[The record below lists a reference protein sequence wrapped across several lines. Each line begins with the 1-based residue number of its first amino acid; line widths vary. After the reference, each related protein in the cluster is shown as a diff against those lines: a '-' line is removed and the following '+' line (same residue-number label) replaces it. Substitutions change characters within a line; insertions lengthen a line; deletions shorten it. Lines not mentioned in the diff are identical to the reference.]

1 MHVLLVK
8 LSSLGDIVHTL
19 PAVEDASR
27 RGVTF
32 DWVVEEDFA
41 ALPAMHPGVRDVI
54 RVALRRWRKPGE
66 GRLREI
72 RTFGR
77 TLRRNRYELV
87 IDAQGLIKSALIA
100 SCARG
105 RVRAGFDRASA
116 REPAAALFY
125 SRRAAVQTRDCHAVE
140 RIRRLFA
147 AVIGYDLPPENPAFG
162 LDGPL
167 GPGSARGSLAENSSA
182 RGSLANDSS
191 ARTSLAR
198 ESEQE
203 TTAGGDT
210 PRIGEQS
217 EPYCVLLHGTTW
229 ESKHWPETFWTH
241 LAQRAMRAGLTPVL
255 PWLSETER
263 RRAEGVARRVPGS
276 RAVGSMPLDA
286 VADLLARASAVVGVD
301 TGLSHLSAALGRP
314 TVGLFGPTDAKLTG
328 CVGSR
333 AHNIQSDLECA
344 PCRSR
349 RCRYRGEMLTW
360 NGQAVEPACFAQLHP
375 DRVWAQVA
383 EMIG

>member
-8 LSSLGDIVHTL
+8 LSSLGDIVHAL

-41 ALPAMHPGVRDVI
+41 ALPTMHPGVRDVI

-100 SCARG
+100 SCTRG

-167 GPGSARGSLAENSSA
+167 GPGSARVP
-182 RGSLANDSS
+182 LANDSS
-191 ARTSLAR
+191 ARGSPA
-198 ESEQE
+198 QG

-241 LAQRAMRAGLTPVL
+241 LAQRALQAGLTPVL

-314 TVGLFGPTDAKLTG
+314 TVGLFGPTDARLTG

-349 RCRYRGEMLTW
+349 RCGYRGETLTW
-360 NGQAVEPACFAQLHP
+360 NGEAVEPACFAQLHP

-383 EMIG
+383 EMLG